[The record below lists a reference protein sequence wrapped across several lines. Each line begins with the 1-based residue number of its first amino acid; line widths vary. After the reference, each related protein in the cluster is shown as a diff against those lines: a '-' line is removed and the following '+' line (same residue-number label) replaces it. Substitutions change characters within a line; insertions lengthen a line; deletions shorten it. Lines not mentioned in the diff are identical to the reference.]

1 VPSANNPQRKT
12 ILAADRNSSGLSVIG
27 RRQGRL
33 DGFDKVSGRS
43 VFTDDIKLPGMLH
56 GKILRS
62 PHARARIIRI
72 DTSRAEALPGVR
84 CVVTGADAPDLMYSE
99 HQPVFA
105 QRVVNYVG
113 EEVAAV
119 AAVDLVTAEDALELI
134 DVEYEPLEPVLDIRY
149 ALNTDAPLVHK
160 RASGNIGPT
169 HEQDFGDPDAAFAES
184 DLIVE
189 DEFRSPVQHN
199 TLAELHVALAD
210 FSNPDKLHMY
220 TPTQGAP
227 MYQMQL
233 AQAFGLD
240 QSQVRI
246 VYQNVGGAF
255 TGRGR
260 AKPHHLISA
269 LLSRKAGKP
278 VKIKATADEEF
289 TMFRGSGETLYRF
302 RTGVMRD
309 GTIRALGADVTFD
322 AGAHDEFP
330 LILWL
335 PAPYLNWLY
344 KIDAVRY
351 RGRFVFTNTVPKG
364 SHHGGIFGRMSAG
377 WMQHMNHVAEQ
388 LEMDPVEFH
397 LKNAV
402 DPGHEAMDG
411 SVFASCGLRE
421 CIEQAAERAGWRE
434 KYGHLQPRDGRY
446 RGIGIGIGA
455 QASGSKG
462 ADNDTSAAMIKI
474 ADDGI
479 VTLYTGIPD
488 MGQGS
493 HTVMSMIAAE
503 VLGTVPEDIRVVQG
517 DSDIVPFDW
526 GAFSQRGTFMTG
538 NAVKA
543 AAEDARQQLAEIASL
558 ELDVPAEKLLFGG
571 GMVRVAD
578 NPERSLTF
586 REVVFKS
593 LHSPEGRFVMGRGFF
608 NSPKPFGAMAF
619 SFGCQIAE
627 VEVDPKNGAV
637 TLCKVTAA
645 HDIGRAINPLAVE
658 GQIDGQVF
666 SGMGQVLTEECRMED
681 GMILNP
687 SRLEYKLPRAY
698 ELPDVDYILVETIDP
713 YGPFGAK
720 EVGEGPIVVSMGAI
734 ASAVANAVGTFVP
747 EIPMTPW
754 KVLRMLRAQDK
765 GADDS
770 HMSWHEGME

>member
-1 VPSANNPQRKT
+1 M
-12 ILAADRNSSGLSVIG
+12 AADKDHRSGLSVIG

-62 PHARARIIRI
+62 PHARARITRI

-84 CVVTGADAPDLMYSE
+84 LVVTGADAPDLMYSE

-105 QRVVNYVG
+105 QHVVNYVG

-134 DVEYEPLEPVLDIRY
+134 DVEYEPIDPVLDLRH
-149 ALNTDAPLVHK
+149 ALDADAPRIHE
-160 RASGNIGPT
+160 RSPGNIGPT
-169 HEQDFGDPDAAFAES
+169 HEQDFGDPDGAFAES

-189 DEFRSPVQHN
+189 DEFKSPVQHN
-199 TLAELHVALAD
+199 TLAELHIALAD
-210 FSNPDKLHMY
+210 FSNPAKLHMY

-227 MYQMQL
+227 MYKMQL
-233 AQAFGLD
+233 AEAFGLD
-240 QSQVRI
+240 ESQVRI
-246 VYQNVGGAF
+246 VYHNVGGAF

-260 AKPHHLISA
+260 AKPHHLIAA

-278 VKIKATADEEF
+278 VKIKATGDEEF
-289 TMFRGSGETLYRF
+289 IMFRGSGETWYRF

-309 GTIRALGADVTFD
+309 GTIRALEAEVTFD
-322 AGAHDEFP
+322 AGAHDEFA

-344 KIDAVRY
+344 KVDAVRY

-364 SHHGGIFGRMSAG
+364 SHHGGIFGRMNAG
-377 WMQHMNHVAEQ
+377 WMQHMNRVAEQ
-388 LEMDPVEFH
+388 VGMDPVKFH
-397 LKNAV
+397 LHNAV
-402 DPGHEAMDG
+402 GPGHAAMDG
-411 SVFASCGLRE
+411 SIFASCGLRE
-421 CIEQAAERAGWRE
+421 CIEQAAERAGWRD
-434 KYGHLQPRDGRY
+434 KYGRLRSRGGRY

-462 ADNDTSAAMIKI
+462 LDNDTSAAMIKI

-493 HTVMSMIAAE
+493 HTVMAMIAAE
-503 VLGTVPEDIRVVQG
+503 VLGTVPEDIRIVQG

-543 AAEDARQQLAEIASL
+543 AAEDARQQLATIAAR
-558 ELDVPAEKLLFGG
+558 ELGVPAEKLLFGDG
-571 GMVRVAD
+571 RVRVAD
-578 NPERSLTF
+578 DPELALSF
-586 REVVFKS
+586 REVVYKS

-608 NSPKPFGAMAF
+608 NSPKPFGALAF

-627 VEVDPKNGAV
+627 VEVDPNTGAV
-637 TLCKVTAA
+637 ALLKVTAA

-658 GQIDGQVF
+658 GQLDGQVF
-666 SGMGQVLTEECRMED
+666 SGMGQVLYEECRIED
-681 GMILNP
+681 GMMMNP

-698 ELPDVDYILVETIDP
+698 ELPDLDYILVETIDP

-734 ASAVANAVGTFVP
+734 ASAVANAIGAFVP

-754 KVLRMLRAQDK
+754 KVLRMLRTKDE
-765 GADDS
+765 GAVEFNK
-770 HMSWHEGME
+770 SWREGM

>member
-1 VPSANNPQRKT
+1 M
-12 ILAADRNSSGLSVIG
+12 AADKDHRSGLSVIG
-27 RRQGRL
+27 RRHGRI

-72 DTSRAEALPGVR
+72 DTSQAEALPGVR
-84 CVVTGADAPDLMYSE
+84 LVVTGADAPDLMYSE

-105 QRVVNYVG
+105 QQVVNYVG

-134 DVEYEPLEPVLDIRY
+134 DVEYEPIEPVLDLRH
-149 ALNTDAPLVHK
+149 ALDADAPRIHE
-160 RASGNIGPT
+160 RSPGNIGPT
-169 HEQDFGDPDAAFAES
+169 HEQDFGDPDGAFANS

-189 DEFRSPVQHN
+189 DEFKSPVQHN
-199 TLAELHVALAD
+199 TLAELHIALAD
-210 FSNPDKLHMY
+210 FSNPAKLHMY

-227 MYQMQL
+227 MYKMQL
-233 AQAFGLD
+233 AEAFGLD
-240 QSQVRI
+240 ESQVRI
-246 VYQNVGGAF
+246 VYHNVGGAF

-260 AKPHHLISA
+260 AKPHHLIAA

-278 VKIKATADEEF
+278 VKIKATGDEEF
-289 TMFRGSGETLYRF
+289 FMFRGSGETWYRF

-309 GTIRALGADVTFD
+309 GTIRALEAEVTFD
-322 AGAHDEFP
+322 AGAHDEFA

-344 KIDAVRY
+344 KVDAVRY

-364 SHHGGIFGRMSAG
+364 SHHGGIFGRMNAG
-377 WMQHMNHVAEQ
+377 WMQHMNRVAEQ
-388 LEMDPVEFH
+388 VGMDPVEFH
-397 LKNAV
+397 LHNAV
-402 DPGHEAMDG
+402 GPGHAAMDG
-411 SVFASCGLRE
+411 SEFASCGLRE
-421 CIEQAAERAGWRE
+421 CIEQAAERAGWQE
-434 KYGHLQPRDGRY
+434 KYGRLHSRGGRY

-462 ADNDTSAAMIKI
+462 LDNDTSAAMIKI

-493 HTVMSMIAAE
+493 HTVMAMIAAE
-503 VLGTVPEDIRVVQG
+503 VLGTVPEDIRIVQG

-543 AAEDARQQLAEIASL
+543 AAEDARRQLATIAAR
-558 ELDVPAEKLLFGG
+558 ELGVAAEKLLFGG
-571 GMVRVAD
+571 GMVSAAGD
-578 NPERSLTF
+578 PERALSF
-586 REVVFKS
+586 REVVYKS

-608 NSPKPFGAMAF
+608 NSPKPFGALAF

-627 VEVDPKNGAV
+627 VEVDPKTGAV
-637 TLCKVTAA
+637 ALLKVTAA

-658 GQIDGQVF
+658 GQLDGQVF
-666 SGMGQVLTEECRMED
+666 SGMGQVLYEECRIED
-681 GMILNP
+681 GMMMNP

-698 ELPDVDYILVETIDP
+698 ELPDLDYILVETIDLHTRRNDRSIRTIRRQGGGRGSDRCQHGRDSICRCERRRCLCAGDP
-713 YGPFGAK
+713 DDA
-720 EVGEGPIVVSMGAI
+720 VEG
-734 ASAVANAVGTFVP
+734 
-747 EIPMTPW
+747 
-754 KVLRMLRAQDK
+754 AQDAS
-765 GADDS
+765 G
-770 HMSWHEGME
+770 ER

>member
-1 VPSANNPQRKT
+1 MVSDDPVSADDNESQ
-12 ILAADRNSSGLSVIG
+12 LSVVG
-27 RRQGRL
+27 RRQGRI

-62 PHARARIIRI
+62 PHARARITRI

-84 CVVTGADAPDLMYSE
+84 LVVTGADAPDLMYSE

-105 QRVVNYVG
+105 GQAVNYVG

-119 AAVDLVTAEDALELI
+119 AAIDLITAEDALELI
-134 DVEYEPLEPVLDIRY
+134 DVEYEPLEPVFDVRH
-149 ALNTDAPLVHK
+149 ALNTDAPLIHE
-160 RASGNIGPT
+160 RAPGNIGPT
-169 HEQDFGDPDAAFAES
+169 HEQDFGDPDIAFAES
-184 DLIVE
+184 DLIIE

-227 MYQMQL
+227 MYQIQL

-240 QSQVRI
+240 ESQVRI
-246 VYQNVGGAF
+246 VYHNVGGAF

-260 AKPHHLISA
+260 AKPHHLIAA

-278 VKIKATADEEF
+278 VKIKATGDEEF
-289 TMFRGSGETLYRF
+289 IMFRGSGETLYRF
-302 RTGVMRD
+302 RTGVMSD
-309 GTIRALGADVTFD
+309 GTIRALEADVTFD
-322 AGAHDEFP
+322 TGAHDEWAM
-330 LILWL
+330 ILWL

-344 KIDAVRY
+344 TVDAVRY

-364 SHHGGIFGRMSAG
+364 SHHGGIFGRLSAG
-377 WMQHMNHVAEQ
+377 WMQHMNRVAEQ
-388 LEMDPVEFH
+388 VGMDPLRFH
-397 LKNAV
+397 LHNAV
-402 DPGHEAMDG
+402 GPGHVAMDG
-411 SVFASCGLRE
+411 SVFASCGLSE
-421 CIEQAAERAGWRE
+421 CIEEAATRAGWQE
-434 KYGHLQPRDGRY
+434 KYGRLTPRDGRY

-462 ADNDTSAAMIKI
+462 ADNDTSAAMVKI

-493 HTVMSMIAAE
+493 HTVMSMIVAE
-503 VLGTVPEDIRVVQG
+503 VLGTVPEDIRVVKG

-543 AAEDARQQLAEIASL
+543 AAEDARYQLGEIASV
-558 ELDVPAEKLLFGG
+558 ELGVPAEKLLFGG
-571 GMVRVAD
+571 GRVRAAD
-578 NPERSLTF
+578 DPEKVLTF
-586 REVVFKS
+586 REVVFRS
-593 LHSPEGRFVMGRGFF
+593 LHSAEGRFVMGRGFF
-608 NSPKPFGAMAF
+608 NSPKPFGALAF

-627 VEVDPKNGAV
+627 VEVDPKTGAV
-637 TLCKVTAA
+637 ALLKVTAA

-658 GQIDGQVF
+658 GQLDGQVF
-666 SGMGQVLTEECRMED
+666 SGMGQVLTEECRIED
-681 GMILNP
+681 GMMLNQ
-687 SRLEYKLPRAY
+687 SRLEYKLPRTY

-734 ASAVANAVGTFVP
+734 ASAVANAIGVFVP

-754 KVLRMLRAQDK
+754 RVLRMLRAIDK
-765 GADDS
+765 GD
-770 HMSWHEGME
+770 MEFDRS